1 MSLKLLPAALLALMA
16 VQACDGTPF
25 GQQLSDSFDGSSS
38 ESSSGNPPPSVQSKV
53 ESVKEEPIERVSV
66 NEASGKDNPVK
77 NDSIEEVSVNED
89 SGKEATGKAGA
100 AESETIRIEATPQ
113 SSTSARRLPY
123 RITLR
128 LFSADPAAPAEGVT
142 KALRKAGIGFEVETI
157 EKSSMAQPSA
167 LMDERA
173 TPLP

>member
-38 ESSSGNPPPSVQSKV
+38 ESTLGNPPPSVQSRM
-53 ESVKEEPIERVSV
+53 ESVKEEPVERASV
-66 NEASGKDNPVK
+66 KEASGK
-77 NDSIEEVSVNED
+77 ED
-89 SGKEATGKAGA
+89 SGKEDSGKEPTVKAEA
-100 AESETIRIEATPQ
+100 AESETIKTEATPQ
-113 SSTSARRLPY
+113 PSTSARRLPY

-167 LMDERA
+167 LMDERP

>member
-38 ESSSGNPPPSVQSKV
+38 ESTSGNPPPSVQSRM
-53 ESVKEEPIERVSV
+53 ESVKEEPVERALV
-66 NEASGKDNPVK
+66 NEASGK
-77 NDSIEEVSVNED
+77 ED
-89 SGKEATGKAGA
+89 SGKEPTVKAEA
-100 AESETIRIEATPQ
+100 AESETIKTEATPQ
-113 SSTSARRLPY
+113 PSTSARRLPY

-167 LMDERA
+167 LMDERP

>member
-38 ESSSGNPPPSVQSKV
+38 ESSSANPPPSVQSRV
-53 ESVKEEPIERVSV
+53 ESVKEEPVERASV
-66 NEASGKDNPVK
+66 NEASGKG
-77 NDSIEEVSVNED
+77 VSGN
-89 SGKEATGKAGA
+89 EATVKAEA
-100 AESETIRIEATPQ
+100 AESETIKTEATPQ
-113 SSTSARRLPY
+113 PSTSARRLPY

>member
-38 ESSSGNPPPSVQSKV
+38 ESTSGNPPPSVQSRMD
-53 ESVKEEPIERVSV
+53 SVKEEPVERASV
-66 NEASGKDNPVK
+66 KEASGK
-77 NDSIEEVSVNED
+77 ED
-89 SGKEATGKAGA
+89 SGKEPTVKAEA
-100 AESETIRIEATPQ
+100 AESETIKTEATPQ
-113 SSTSARRLPY
+113 PSTSARRLPY

-167 LMDERA
+167 LMDERP

>member
-38 ESSSGNPPPSVQSKV
+38 ESSSGNPPPSVQSRV
-53 ESVKEEPIERVSV
+53 ESVKEGPVERASV
-66 NEASGKDNPVK
+66 NEASGK
-77 NDSIEEVSVNED
+77 EA
-89 SGKEATGKAGA
+89 SGKEVSGNEATVKAEA
-100 AESETIRIEATPQ
+100 AESETIKTEATPQ
-113 SSTSARRLPY
+113 PSTSARRLPY

>member
-25 GQQLSDSFDGSSS
+25 GQQLSDSFDSSSS
-38 ESSSGNPPPSVQSKV
+38 ESTSGNPPPSVQSRMD
-53 ESVKEEPIERVSV
+53 SVKEEPVERALV
-66 NEASGKDNPVK
+66 NEASGK
-77 NDSIEEVSVNED
+77 ED
-89 SGKEATGKAGA
+89 SGKEDSGKEPTVKAEA
-100 AESETIRIEATPQ
+100 AESETIKTEATPQ
-113 SSTSARRLPY
+113 PSTSARRLPY

-167 LMDERA
+167 LMDERP

>member
-38 ESSSGNPPPSVQSKV
+38 ESTSGNPPPSVQSRMD
-53 ESVKEEPIERVSV
+53 SVKEEPVERASV
-66 NEASGKDNPVK
+66 KEASGKEASGK
-77 NDSIEEVSVNED
+77 ED
-89 SGKEATGKAGA
+89 SGKEDSGKEPTVKAEA
-100 AESETIRIEATPQ
+100 AESETIKTEATPQ
-113 SSTSARRLPY
+113 PSTSARRLPY

-167 LMDERA
+167 LMDERP

>member
-38 ESSSGNPPPSVQSKV
+38 ESTSGNPPPSVQSRMD
-53 ESVKEEPIERVSV
+53 SVKEEPVERASV
-66 NEASGKDNPVK
+66 KEASGK
-77 NDSIEEVSVNED
+77 ED
-89 SGKEATGKAGA
+89 SGKEASGKEPTVKAEA
-100 AESETIRIEATPQ
+100 AESETIKTEATPQ
-113 SSTSARRLPY
+113 PSTSARRLPY

-167 LMDERA
+167 LMDERP

>member
-38 ESSSGNPPPSVQSKV
+38 ESTSGNPPPSVQSRM
-53 ESVKEEPIERVSV
+53 ESVKEEPVERASV
-66 NEASGKDNPVK
+66 KEASGK
-77 NDSIEEVSVNED
+77 ED
-89 SGKEATGKAGA
+89 SGKEPTVKAEA
-100 AESETIRIEATPQ
+100 AESETIKTEATPQ
-113 SSTSARRLPY
+113 PSTSARRLPY

-167 LMDERA
+167 LMDERP

>member
-66 NEASGKDNPVK
+66 NEASGKEA
-77 NDSIEEVSVNED
+77 SGTEV
-89 SGKEATGKAGA
+89 SGKEATVKAEA
-100 AESETIRIEATPQ
+100 AESETLKTEATPQ
-113 SSTSARRLPY
+113 PSTSARRLPY

>member
-38 ESSSGNPPPSVQSKV
+38 ESSSGNPPPSVQSRV
-53 ESVKEEPIERVSV
+53 ESVKEEPVERATVK
-66 NEASGKDNPVK
+66 EASGKDNPIK
-77 NDSIEEVSVNED
+77 NDSIKEVSDKED
-89 SGKEATGKAGA
+89 SGKEATVNAEA
-100 AESETIRIEATPQ
+100 AESETVKTEATPQ
-113 SSTSARRLPY
+113 PSTSARRLPY

-142 KALRKAGIGFEVETI
+142 RALRKAGIGFEVETI

-167 LMDERA
+167 QMDERP

>member
-66 NEASGKDNPVK
+66 NEAFGK
-77 NDSIEEVSVNED
+77 EA
-89 SGKEATGKAGA
+89 SGKEATVKAEA
-100 AESETIRIEATPQ
+100 AESETLKTEATPQ
-113 SSTSARRLPY
+113 PSTSARRLPY

>member
-53 ESVKEEPIERVSV
+53 EAVKEEPIERVSV
-66 NEASGKDNPVK
+66 NEASGK
-77 NDSIEEVSVNED
+77 EV
-89 SGKEATGKAGA
+89 SGKEATVKAEA
-100 AESETIRIEATPQ
+100 AESETLKTEATPQ
-113 SSTSARRLPY
+113 PSTSARRLPY

>member
-38 ESSSGNPPPSVQSKV
+38 ESTSGNPPPSVQSRM
-53 ESVKEEPIERVSV
+53 ESVKEEPVERASV
-66 NEASGKDNPVK
+66 KEASGKEASGK
-77 NDSIEEVSVNED
+77 ED
-89 SGKEATGKAGA
+89 SGKESTVKAEA
-100 AESETIRIEATPQ
+100 AESETIKTEATPQ
-113 SSTSARRLPY
+113 PSTSARRLPY

-167 LMDERA
+167 LMDERP

>member
-66 NEASGKDNPVK
+66 NEASGKEASGK
-77 NDSIEEVSVNED
+77 EV
-89 SGKEATGKAGA
+89 SGKEATVKAEA
-100 AESETIRIEATPQ
+100 AESETLKTEATPQ
-113 SSTSARRLPY
+113 PSTSARRLPY

>member
-66 NEASGKDNPVK
+66 NEASGKEASGK
-77 NDSIEEVSVNED
+77 EV
-89 SGKEATGKAGA
+89 SGKEATVKAEA
-100 AESETIRIEATPQ
+100 AKSETLKTEATPQ
-113 SSTSARRLPY
+113 PSTSARRLPY

>member
-25 GQQLSDSFDGSSS
+25 GQQLSDSFDSSSS
-38 ESSSGNPPPSVQSKV
+38 ESTSGNPPPSVQSRMD
-53 ESVKEEPIERVSV
+53 SVKEEPVERASV
-66 NEASGKDNPVK
+66 KEASGK
-77 NDSIEEVSVNED
+77 ED
-89 SGKEATGKAGA
+89 SGKEPTVKAEA
-100 AESETIRIEATPQ
+100 AESETIKTEATPQ
-113 SSTSARRLPY
+113 PSTSARRLPY

-167 LMDERA
+167 LMDERP

>member
-38 ESSSGNPPPSVQSKV
+38 ESSSANPPPSVQSRV
-53 ESVKEEPIERVSV
+53 ESVKEEPVERASV
-66 NEASGKDNPVK
+66 KEASGK
-77 NDSIEEVSVNED
+77 ED
-89 SGKEATGKAGA
+89 SGKEDSGKEPTVKAEA
-100 AESETIRIEATPQ
+100 AESETIKTEATPQ
-113 SSTSARRLPY
+113 PSTSARRLPY

-157 EKSSMAQPSA
+157 EKSSIAQPSA